1 MTQLIPKNDPRYFT
15 CTSDKPYDRHKYKL
29 IYKHKKAVTY
39 YDWESLRAAWMEQCQ
54 LGSILRVDVVWW
66 IQRQN
71 CFIHNYHASESVLTQ
86 QKNSTTLNTVQSIYG
101 KYSMST
107 SDNSGTNLPFTKG
120 DQVEYEGS
128 QWTVNF
134 AQESYIT
141 LKHNVTG
148 ALPIVFPSDWGHIHP
163 ITK

>member
-1 MTQLIPKNDPRYFT
+1 MDTETKLLYSQLSRIRECIDTAEELDYTQH
-15 CTSDKPYDRHKYKL
+15 CTVHLWKVFYEYER
-29 IYKHKKAVTY
+29 
-39 YDWESLRAAWMEQCQ
+39 Q
-54 LGSILRVDVVWW
+54 LW
-66 IQRQN
+66 N
-71 CFIHNYHASESVLTQ
+71 
-86 QKNSTTLNTVQSIYG
+86 K
-101 KYSMST
+101 
-107 SDNSGTNLPFTKG
+107 LPFTKG